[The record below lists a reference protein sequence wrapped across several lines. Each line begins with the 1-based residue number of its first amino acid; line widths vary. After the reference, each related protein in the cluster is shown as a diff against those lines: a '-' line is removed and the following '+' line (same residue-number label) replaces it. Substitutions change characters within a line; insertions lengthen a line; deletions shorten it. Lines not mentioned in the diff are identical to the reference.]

1 FFFQAEDGIRDF
13 HVTGVQTC
21 ALPISTFGT
30 GQFHVQ
36 RSLGVVDNLKL
47 ALVVYYV
54 YVIVSPTHNF
64 TYVGTTDNVDR
75 RIHQHNAG
83 FGKST
88 RRYRPFELI
97 HTEAF
102 PTREDARKREKY
114 LKSAAGRE
122 FLSILK
128 G

>member
-1 FFFQAEDGIRDF
+1 VVKLVDT
-13 HVTGVQTC
+13 HVSGACV
-21 ALPISTFGT
+21 ARHVGSSPTFGT